1 MVPSAAVLAAA
12 DWLVLRSGAEMSLN
26 SWQLSLF
33 AALAVPIIFVGS
45 HPDMLGLPTWGHAF
59 GQEPP
64 KSFLEQK
71 VLAPFGNT
79 MPYTIGSLTALVEQA
94 PGTSSNWSAETNGDY
109 VFRFDGTDQMTKRPL
124 NVALRF
130 RGAAVIQMVQ
140 DGQYLL
146 PGQILY
152 QLDEFAMSLPE
163 APAKP

>member
-1 MVPSAAVLAAA
+1 M
-12 DWLVLRSGAEMSLN
+12 
-26 SWQLSLF
+26 
-33 AALAVPIIFVGS
+33 
-45 HPDMLGLPTWGHAF
+45 F
-59 GQEPP
+59 GEEPP
-64 KSFLEQK
+64 NTFLEQK
-71 VLAPFGNT
+71 VLAPFGNI
-79 MPYTIGSLTALVEQA
+79 MPYTIGRLTALVEQA

-152 QLDEFAMSLPE
+152 QLDEFALSLPE
-163 APAKP
+163 PPAKP